1 MIQIF
6 NDVLS
11 KNTYL
16 KYLQCIDIFLNQA
29 TKQTFTKEQWNVINS
44 FFEYVNNNKESI
56 WDANGNR
63 LIGSSSTEH
72 FIYKTMTSNKHAT
85 YSLELFKKLM
95 IFNNKELKIAVVF
108 LN

>member
-1 MIQIF
+1 MYWYF
-6 NDVLS
+6 
-11 KNTYL
+11 L
-16 KYLQCIDIFLNQA
+16 KSGNQ
-29 TKQTFTKEQWNVINS
+29 TNLTKEQWNVINS

-56 WDANGNR
+56 WDTNGNR

-95 IFNNKELKIAVVF
+95 IFNNKELNIATVF